1 MVVGSQLAGGEPGL
15 GNDAVGHV
23 VAKVAGAAMAEDG
36 VAVAVAAG
44 EQDGVAAGVAEV
56 CECRGGMT
64 LEG

>member
-1 MVVGSQLAGGEPGL
+1 MVGSQLAGGEPAL

-36 VAVAVAAG
+36 VAVAAG